1 MGIVRYVYTGKVGV
15 NEFTMCHIVGA
26 VWCRLYK
33 IRHVNYIWHYSLRS
47 VLWSIECT
55 RCDMYSA
62 CSVACIA
69 KYESWMRVESSLQ
82 QHMYC
87 RIPKG
92 IYSMSRFVCTI
103 FSSVSSVLWV
113 ACSWWLLAWKEQLV
127 QCSMQSAYGAVFI
140 TTHVLCN
147 TNSVT

>member
-1 MGIVRYVYTGKVGV
+1 MSIVWYVYTGEVGV

-26 VWCRLYK
+26 VWYRLYN
-33 IRHVNYIWHYSLRS
+33 IRHVNYIWHYSLHS
-47 VLWSIECT
+47 VWSIECT

-69 KYESWMRVESSLQ
+69 KYESRMRVESSLQ

-87 RIPKG
+87 RISNV
-92 IYSMSRFVCTI
+92 IYSMSRFVCII
-103 FSSVSSVLWV
+103 FSSVSSVLWI

-127 QCSMQSAYGAVFI
+127 QCSMHSAYGAVLI
-140 TTHVLCN
+140 TTRVLCN